1 MLRVLLLTTF
11 VALAG
16 CASTGTEAAGDDGPT
31 ASVEVQNR
39 NWIAMEIFATAQ
51 GQRVRLGR
59 LSAGRE
65 RTYTL
70 PGRLFA
76 AGPTAVA
83 FEMEADGSE
92 REVLRETISVA
103 PGETVILVIPNT
115 R

>member
-1 MLRVLLLTTF
+1 MRFAVAFLVLF
-11 VALAG
+11 VVG
-16 CASTGTEAAGDDGPT
+16 CASTGPEAAVEEGPP

-39 NWIAMEIFATAQ
+39 NWLAMEIYASAQ

-59 LSAGRE
+59 LGAGRE

-76 AGPTAVA
+76 GGPTQVT

-92 REVLRETISVA
+92 REVLREAISVA